1 MHIPI
6 PNGLQIPADGDVKP
20 FKLTGTF
27 VAMGDHLM
35 PLQLNG
41 LPVIMPKDQ
50 GEDSMHE
57 AQEGPQHEAGEG
69 MESGGEGQCCPE
81 CGGSGKME
89 GSPDISQNPHSGNSF
104 VVAIERGMKRK

>member
-6 PNGLQIPADGDVKP
+6 PEGLQIPADGNVKP

-35 PLQLNG
+35 PLQLDG
-41 LPVIMPKDQ
+41 LPVLMPKDQ

-57 AQEGPQHEAGEG
+57 AQEGPEYEAGEG
-69 MESGGEGQCCPE
+69 MEEEEGACCQE
-81 CGGSGKME
+81 CGGSGKMY
-89 GSPDISQNPHSGNSF
+89 GSPDISQKPNSGNSF
-104 VVAIERGMKRK
+104 MVAIERSMKRK